1 MEIVCSKY
9 YSNSKIVLHT
19 YLQVFTFAF
28 FSAPTDDPSYKEHF
42 FEYDIAVI
50 EVSLPFYIRNPLVN
64 PICLPPTK
72 MTSDDLTDTYKLTI
86 NGFGGYNGSYDPQEK
101 PNHRYFDK
109 VGVAENSKYI

>member
-1 MEIVCSKY
+1 M
-9 YSNSKIVLHT
+9 
-19 YLQVFTFAF
+19 QF
-28 FSAPTDDPSYKEHF
+28 FSAPPSDPDYKKHF

-86 NGFGGYNGSYDPQEK
+86 NGFGGYNGSFAKNEK
-101 PNHRYFDK
+101 PNHRYFNK
-109 VGVAENSKYI
+109 IGVAENSKYISLMSYLYF